1 MMRNKENAYRS
12 RYYTN
17 EAVRARIDM
26 RLKKMNNLTPLI
38 DATDITN
45 SELKKF
51 TQEMKRLDGEIK
63 NIDIEFWDEINIL
76 E

>member
-26 RLKKMNNLTPLI
+26 RLKKMHNLTPLI
-38 DATDITN
+38 DSTDITTN
-45 SELKKF
+45 ELKEF
-51 TQEMKRLDGEIK
+51 TQEMKRLSGEIK
-63 NIDIEFWDEINIL
+63 NIDVEFWDEINIL

>member
-1 MMRNKENAYRS
+1 
-12 RYYTN
+12 
-17 EAVRARIDM
+17 M
-26 RLKKMNNLTPLI
+26 RLKKMHNLTPLI

>member
-17 EAVRARIDM
+17 ESVRARIDM
-26 RLKKMNNLTPLI
+26 RLKKMHNLTPLI
-38 DATDITN
+38 DSTDITN

-51 TQEMKRLDGEIK
+51 TQEMKRLNGEIK

>member
-1 MMRNKENAYRS
+1 MRTKHNAYRS

-26 RLKKMNNLTPLI
+26 RLKKMHNLTPLI

>member
-26 RLKKMNNLTPLI
+26 RLKKMHNLTPLI

>member
-1 MMRNKENAYRS
+1 MRTKDNAYRS

-17 EAVRARIDM
+17 EAIRARVDM
-26 RLKKMNNLTPLI
+26 RLKKMHNLTPLI
-38 DATDITN
+38 DSTDITN

-51 TQEMKRLDGEIK
+51 TQEMKRLNGEIK

>member
-1 MMRNKENAYRS
+1 MRNKENAYRS

-26 RLKKMNNLTPLI
+26 RLKKMHNLTPLI
-38 DATDITN
+38 DSTDITN

>member
-26 RLKKMNNLTPLI
+26 RLKKMHNLTPLI
-38 DATDITN
+38 DSTDITN

-51 TQEMKRLDGEIK
+51 TQEMKRLNGEIK

>member
-26 RLKKMNNLTPLI
+26 RLKKMHNLTPLI
-38 DATDITN
+38 DSTDITN